1 MVRKLEMFGWLPC
14 AIAQKPQIL
23 AELSPAQAK
32 GRSSLS
38 FPPVL
43 SHEVHRNPL
52 QMHMVPLHIIAAQLQ
67 PDQVHT

>member
-1 MVRKLEMFGWLPC
+1 VVKKLKMFGWLPC
-14 AIAQKPQIL
+14 AIAQKLQIL
-23 AELSPAQAK
+23 AELSPQAK

-43 SHEVHRNPL
+43 SHTVHRNPL
-52 QMHMVPLHIIAAQLQ
+52 QMHMVPLHTIAAQLQ